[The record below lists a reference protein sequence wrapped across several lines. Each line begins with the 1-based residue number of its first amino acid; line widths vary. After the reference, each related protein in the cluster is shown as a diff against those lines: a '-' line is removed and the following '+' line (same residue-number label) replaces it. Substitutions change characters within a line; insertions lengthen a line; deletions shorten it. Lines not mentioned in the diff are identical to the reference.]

1 MYRTSCQA
9 DDRADRPPAEYD
21 RSCHGNGCRQRQEAA
36 AADAGALQPS
46 YHRLKVEDVLSYQDQ
61 PVSVSIDTTGV
72 ITRVSSLFRGHPA
85 LIVGFNTFLPPGY
98 KVEVQSSNNTYSD
111 TIVSPP
117 PKPNHQPPTEPPRSS
132 YGTNNILS
140 HAGATAAGVGGHHVT
155 AHHSYN
161 QPPPAAL
168 FGGAGSNLPN
178 RDVAGTQQSQPV
190 EFNHAINYGNKIKCA
205 TWCWTDGSASGG
217 ITDGGAGAL
226 MKRPDGEV
234 TDAPRRRRSPL
245 L

>member
-1 MYRTSCQA
+1 MKEFKAQNI
-9 DDRADRPPAEYD
+9 DR
-21 RSCHGNGCRQRQEAA
+21 
-36 AADAGALQPS
+36 
-46 YHRLKVEDVLSYQDQ
+46 
-61 PVSVSIDTTGV
+61 TGV

-98 KVEVQSSNNTYSD
+98 KVEVQSSNNEQLR
-111 TIVSPP
+111 
-117 PKPNHQPPTEPPRSS
+117 HQQHPVTRWCD
-132 YGTNNILS
+132 
-140 HAGATAAGVGGHHVT
+140 AAAGVGGHHVT

-168 FGGAGSNLPN
+168 FGSAGSNLPN
-178 RDVAGTQQSQPV
+178 QDVADTQQSQPV

-234 TDAPRRRRSPL
+234 TDAPRRRRPPL